1 VFRVFPVEYITDT
14 GLRRAGLLVLTWCP
28 LWLPASG
35 LTALGLPPDRLST
48 SLWLAS
54 LWLPTG
60 WLPTSLW
67 LPALRL
73 AALGLTAL
81 WLAAGRLTALRLASL
96 WLSAL
101 STLVCLTVTLI
112 RHHQWCWSDSI
123 KN

>member
-35 LTALGLPPDRLST
+35 LTALGLPPDRLS
-48 SLWLAS
+48 
-54 LWLPTG
+54 
-60 WLPTSLW
+60 TSLW